1 MNRLIFI
8 PLFILVLLSLP
19 LQAQQWNLRDC
30 IDYACENNL
39 QIQNAKL
46 VHSIYE
52 ENLLQAKA
60 QLFPSVNA
68 NSSQSV
74 RFVADND
81 AAYSGSYALQSAI
94 PIFDGGK
101 TFKNIQLA
109 NIEVKVG
116 SLGTEAI
123 KRDIEVA
130 VTHAYLNILYARENV
145 ISADNIFQSS
155 KAQFEREKELFD
167 EGSVSLSEYLQLES
181 QLYGDEY
188 KIVVAKAA
196 LAENV
201 LKLKQLLELDYRD
214 DFEVC
219 FPEIANE
226 YVLSLV
232 PNVEEVF
239 NRSKDM
245 LPNMKSSR
253 LGIDKA
259 VINEEIVASNAL
271 PTISASAYLSSMSL
285 STSNEKHWK
294 QLNDNMEEGLGISI
308 SIPITNNRQVK
319 TARAKAKIQ
328 TQQARLSHLNET
340 KELLST
346 IESLYQEVISSQS
359 RFIAAQNKLA
369 AANQSYNLVNE
380 KFTEGMINPIELL
393 TEKNTFI
400 SAQQELLQA
409 KYQALLSMKLLN
421 FYQGQPIEL

>member
-145 ISADNIFQSS
+145 ISADNIFQSL
-155 KAQFEREKELFD
+155 KAQCEKR
-167 EGSVSLSEYLQLES
+167 
-181 QLYGDEY
+181 
-188 KIVVAKAA
+188 K
-196 LAENV
+196 
-201 LKLKQLLELDYRD
+201 
-214 DFEVC
+214 
-219 FPEIANE
+219 
-226 YVLSLV
+226 
-232 PNVEEVF
+232 
-239 NRSKDM
+239 
-245 LPNMKSSR
+245 
-253 LGIDKA
+253 
-259 VINEEIVASNAL
+259 
-271 PTISASAYLSSMSL
+271 
-285 STSNEKHWK
+285 
-294 QLNDNMEEGLGISI
+294 
-308 SIPITNNRQVK
+308 
-319 TARAKAKIQ
+319 RAI
-328 TQQARLSHLNET
+328 
-340 KELLST
+340 
-346 IESLYQEVISSQS
+346 
-359 RFIAAQNKLA
+359 
-369 AANQSYNLVNE
+369 
-380 KFTEGMINPIELL
+380 
-393 TEKNTFI
+393 
-400 SAQQELLQA
+400 
-409 KYQALLSMKLLN
+409 
-421 FYQGQPIEL
+421 

>member
-8 PLFILVLLSLP
+8 LSILVLLSLP
-19 LQAQQWNLRDC
+19 LHAQQWSLRDC

-39 QIQNAKL
+39 QVQNAKL

-145 ISADNIFQSS
+145 ISADNIFQTS
-155 KAQFEREKELFD
+155 KAQFERAKELFD

-232 PNVEEVF
+232 PNVEDVY

-259 VINEEIVASNAL
+259 VINEEIVASNARL
-271 PTISASAYLSSMSL
+271 FDIYVLVTIA
-285 STSNEKHWK
+285 
-294 QLNDNMEEGLGISI
+294 I
-308 SIPITNNRQVK
+308 VK
-319 TARAKAKIQ
+319 
-328 TQQARLSHLNET
+328 
-340 KELLST
+340 
-346 IESLYQEVISSQS
+346 
-359 RFIAAQNKLA
+359 
-369 AANQSYNLVNE
+369 
-380 KFTEGMINPIELL
+380 
-393 TEKNTFI
+393 
-400 SAQQELLQA
+400 
-409 KYQALLSMKLLN
+409 
-421 FYQGQPIEL
+421 

>member
-1 MNRLIFI
+1 MR
-8 PLFILVLLSLP
+8 
-19 LQAQQWNLRDC
+19 
-30 IDYACENNL
+30 
-39 QIQNAKL
+39 K
-46 VHSIYE
+46 
-52 ENLLQAKA
+52 
-60 QLFPSVNA
+60 
-68 NSSQSV
+68 
-74 RFVADND
+74 
-81 AAYSGSYALQSAI
+81 
-94 PIFDGGK
+94 
-101 TFKNIQLA
+101 
-109 NIEVKVG
+109 
-116 SLGTEAI
+116 
-123 KRDIEVA
+123 
-130 VTHAYLNILYARENV
+130 
-145 ISADNIFQSS
+145 
-155 KAQFEREKELFD
+155 EKELFD